1 MIQTMN
7 LMKTKTNKL
16 KALNMTKETLM
27 SRIVYKMSHDKDYL
41 DRWMPRLKKFTL
53 IELIGFAIDHDVID
67 AGSLYK

>member
-1 MIQTMN
+1 
-7 LMKTKTNKL
+7 
-16 KALNMTKETLM
+16 MTKETLM